1 MWPQR
6 LLSQLWLKHSYRCS
20 SAKPKLPASCV
31 KSLRLKKKSPPKRR
45 RLRKPP
51 IGAMQLRHL
60 LLKPH
65 LLKPL
70 SLKLRLLQS
79 SKLRSLLSFKHQR
92 SKHRSLLLFNHQR
105 LRPRLSW
112 PKLQRPPRPPRHH
125 RLRRVLLFQVVLLR
139 ANQRVTSLV
148 KRRARLHHDPTHLV
162 PIHRDR
168 LLVERLVALL
178 ARRLVVR

>member
-31 KSLRLKKKSPPKRR
+31 KSLRLKKKSLSRRR

-51 IGAMQLRHL
+51 IRAMQLRYL

-65 LLKPL
+65 LLKPPL
-70 SLKLRLLQS
+70 SLQS
-79 SKLRSLLSFKHQR
+79 SKPPLLLKHLLLSFKHQR

-112 PKLQRPPRPPRHH
+112 PKL
-125 RLRRVLLFQVVLLR
+125 
-139 ANQRVTSLV
+139 
-148 KRRARLHHDPTHLV
+148 
-162 PIHRDR
+162 
-168 LLVERLVALL
+168 
-178 ARRLVVR
+178 

>member
-1 MWPQR
+1 M
-6 LLSQLWLKHSYRCS
+6 
-20 SAKPKLPASCV
+20 CV
-31 KSLRLKKKSPPKRR
+31 KSLRLKKKSLSRRR

-92 SKHRSLLLFNHQR
+92 SKHRSLQLFNHQR
-105 LRPRLSW
+105 LRPRLS
-112 PKLQRPPRPPRHH
+112 
-125 RLRRVLLFQVVLLR
+125 
-139 ANQRVTSLV
+139 
-148 KRRARLHHDPTHLV
+148 
-162 PIHRDR
+162 
-168 LLVERLVALL
+168 
-178 ARRLVVR
+178 